1 MDREADFVEA
11 IETGEAI
18 ETQPISQFSDK
29 ALPKVTDRVTRAE
42 LSQRIKDAVA
52 VGNSEHLHCY
62 FNFMLVNEY
71 TPEQLVQEI
80 DYTRIHNEPM
90 LKALVHWTEQVQQQK
105 KQKTA
110 GKATYLAIVIQH
122 EEKRY
127 VLTLRTIEKYKKFND
142 APHEFTEAIDLLEI
156 SSWLGLF
163 QQELDSQVPYET
175 VLKQL
180 EALRQ
185 KHIWSKDLAVF
196 AIPVTTA
203 YFREQSVEKLVTG
216 NYTAAYRDLEQALQL
231 PEEDKSATYQA
242 YASCIAK
249 QINDPLFRA
258 RATPSDLDKLDA
270 KMEYLTNVDFW
281 SPELD
286 ISRFHLKGM
295 TGSI

>member
-1 MDREADFVEA
+1 MDRETELFAQA
-11 IETGEAI
+11 ETESVTPYSG
-18 ETQPISQFSDK
+18 K
-29 ALPKVTDRVTRAE
+29 ALPKVTDRITRAE
-42 LSQRIKDAVA
+42 LSQRIKDSVA
-52 VGNSEHLHCY
+52 VGNSEHLHCF

-80 DYTRIHNEPM
+80 DYTRAQNEPM
-90 LKALVHWTEQVQQQK
+90 LKTLVQWTEQVQQHK

-122 EEKRY
+122 AENRFAQ
-127 VLTLRTIEKYKKFND
+127 TLRTIEKYKKFAD
-142 APHEFTEAIDLLEI
+142 APHEFTEAVDLLAI
-156 SSWLGLF
+156 SSWLGLL
-163 QQELDSQVPYET
+163 QQEQDSNVPNET
-175 VLKQL
+175 ILKQL

-185 KHIWSKDLAVF
+185 KHIWSKELAQF

-203 YFREQSVEKLVTG
+203 YFRDQSIEKLATG
-216 NYTAAYRDLEQALQL
+216 NYTGAYRDLEQALQL
-231 PEEDKSATYQA
+231 PEEDKSMTYQA
-242 YASCIAK
+242 YASCIAR

-258 RATPSDLDKLDA
+258 RAKDKDLEKLEA
-270 KMEYLTNVDFW
+270 KMEFLTDVDFW

>member
-1 MDREADFVEA
+1 MDREAELFA
-11 IETGEAI
+11 QAET
-18 ETQPISQFSDK
+18 ETSDLSSNK

-52 VGNSEHLHCY
+52 EGNSEHLHCY

-80 DYTRIHNEPM
+80 DYTRLHNEPM
-90 LKALVHWTEQVQQQK
+90 LKALVHWTEQVQQHK

-110 GKATYLAIVIQH
+110 GKATYLAIVIAH
-122 EEKRY
+122 ANKRFAP
-127 VLTLRTIEKYKKFND
+127 TLKTIEKYKQLGD

-156 SSWLGLF
+156 SSWLGLL
-163 QQELDSQVPYET
+163 QQQLDSNISNET
-175 VLKQL
+175 ILKQL

-185 KHIWSKDLAVF
+185 KHIWSKELARF

-203 YFREQSVEKLVTG
+203 YFREQSIEKLSTG
-216 NYTAAYRDLEQALQL
+216 NYTGAYRDLEQALQL

-242 YASCIAK
+242 YASCIAR

-258 RATPSDLDKLDA
+258 RAKDKDLEKLEA
-270 KMEYLTNVDFW
+270 KMEFLTEVDFW

-286 ISRFHLKGM
+286 ISRFHLKGL